1 MWRRPPSGPRKH
13 LMQAWQS
20 VIVFVYFA
28 VLAVLSMYGLHRYLI
43 LYLYHRHYKWKPRPA
58 ALEWHGTD
66 LPSVTVQLPLY
77 NEMYVAR
84 RVIEAA
90 VRIRYPHGKLH
101 VQVLDDS
108 TDDTT
113 AIACET
119 AARLRAQGFSVDVVH
134 RDMRDGYK
142 AGALKAG
149 LDRVDS
155 DLVAIFDADFVPP
168 VDFLEKTVPQ
178 FRDARVGMVQTRWG
192 YLNRDYSLLTRV
204 QALLLDG
211 HFMLEHTARFHSGR
225 FFNFNGTGGVFRRR
239 AILDAG
245 GWEGDTLTEDLD
257 LSYRAQMRGWRF
269 VFLPEVEVPSELP
282 VDIFGFKNQQHRWT
296 KGSIQVGKKLLPRLW
311 KSNVPLRVKLEATFH
326 LSANLSYPL
335 LVLLS
340 IMMPFA
346 VAVRARAI
354 SSRGPFAIEAIV
366 FGLTTASV
374 FVFYAVA
381 QREIG
386 RGWKVRMRDLPFI
399 LAIGVGM
406 CINNAGAVMEALCRH
421 ETPFVRTAKYRIE
434 TFRDHWKGKLYRSA
448 RKPTFFVELVLA
460 TYMVG
465 SFAAVAWIGEWAALP
480 YLGLFVSGYL
490 YVFGLSVAHARR

>member
-1 MWRRPPSGPRKH
+1 
-13 LMQAWQS
+13 MQAWHL
-20 VIVFVYFA
+20 IVFAYYA
-28 VLAVLSMYGLHRYLI
+28 VLAVLSIYGLHRYLI
-43 LYLYHRHYKWKPRPA
+43 LYLYHRHYKWKPRA
-58 ALEWHGTD
+58 AVVESFRAGRPT
-66 LPSVTVQLPLY
+66 VTVQLPLY

-90 VRIRYPHGKLH
+90 ARMRYPRAKLH
-101 VQVLDDS
+101 IQILDDS
-108 TDDTT
+108 TDETT
-113 AIACET
+113 AIARDT
-119 AARLRAQGFSVDVVH
+119 AAELRAQGFHIDLVH
-134 RDMRDGYK
+134 REMRDGYK
-142 AGALKAG
+142 AGALRAG
-149 LDRVDS
+149 LERVHS
-155 DLVAIFDADFVPP
+155 ELVAIFDADFVPP

-178 FRDARVGMVQTRWG
+178 FNDPKVGMVQTRWG

-211 HFMLEHTARFHSGR
+211 HFMLEHTARSYSGR
-225 FFNFNGTGGVFRRR
+225 FFNFNGTGGVFRRE

-296 KGSIQVGKKLLPRLW
+296 KGSIQVGKKLLPRIW
-311 KSNVPLRVKLEATFH
+311 KSDVPLRVKLEATFH

-335 LVLLS
+335 LVVLS

-346 VAVRARAI
+346 VAIRARGLAH
-354 SSRGPFAIEAIV
+354 RGPFALEAVV

-386 RGWKVRMRDLPFI
+386 RGWKLRTRDIPVI

-406 CINNAGAVMEALCRH
+406 CINNAGAVMEALLGH
-421 ETPFVRTAKYRIE
+421 ETPFVRTAKYHIE

-448 RKPTFFVELVLA
+448 LRPTFFIEMLLA
-460 TYMVG
+460 TYMVV
-465 SFAAVAWIGEWAALP
+465 SFSTIAYLGEWAALP
-480 YLGLFVSGYL
+480 YLGLFVAGYV
-490 YVFGLSVAHARR
+490 YVFGLSLIHARR

>member
-1 MWRRPPSGPRKH
+1 
-13 LMQAWQS
+13 MQAWQT
-20 VIVFVYFA
+20 VIVFAYFA
-28 VLAVLSMYGLHRYLI
+28 VLAVLSIYGLHRYWI
-43 LYLYHRHYKWKPRPA
+43 LYLYHRHYKWKQRPPV
-58 ALEWHGTD
+58 LELRGTE
-66 LPSVTVQLPLY
+66 LPTVTVQLPLY

-90 VRIRYPHGKLH
+90 AHMRYPREKLH

-108 TDDTT
+108 TDETT
-113 AIACET
+113 GIVHET
-119 AARLRAQGFSVDVVH
+119 AAELCAQGFDVTVLH
-134 RDMRDGYK
+134 RELRDGYK

-149 LDRVDS
+149 LDHVES
-155 DLVAIFDADFVPP
+155 ELVAIFDADFVPP
-168 VDFLEKTVPQ
+168 ADFLEKTVPQ
-178 FRDARVGMVQTRWG
+178 FNDPGVGMVQTRWS
-192 YLNRDYSLLTRV
+192 YINRDYSLLTRV
-204 QALLLDG
+204 QGLLLDG
-211 HFMLEHTARFHSGR
+211 HFMLEHTARNYSGR

-311 KSNVPLRVKLEATFH
+311 RSNVPLRVKLEATFH

-340 IMMPFA
+340 LMMPFA
-346 VAVRARAI
+346 VVMRARSAL
-354 SSRGPFAIEAIV
+354 SARGPFAIEAIV

-374 FVFYAVA
+374 FVFYTVA

-386 RGWKVRMRDLPFI
+386 HGWKVRIRDLPFI

-406 CINNAGAVMEALCRH
+406 CINNAGAVLEAVFGYK
-421 ETPFVRTAKYRIE
+421 TPFVRTAKYRIE
-434 TFRDHWKGKLYRSA
+434 TFRDIWKGKLYRSA
-448 RKPTFFVELVLA
+448 RKPTFFVELLLA
-460 TYMVG
+460 TYMVTG
-465 SFAAVAWIGEWAALP
+465 FAAIAWIGQWAALP
-480 YLGLFVSGYL
+480 YLGVFVIGYL
-490 YVFGLSVAHARR
+490 YVFGLSVVHARR

>member
-1 MWRRPPSGPRKH
+1 
-13 LMQAWQS
+13 MQAWQT
-20 VIVFVYFA
+20 VIVVAYFA
-28 VLAVLSMYGLHRYLI
+28 VLAVLSIYGLHRYWI
-43 LYLYHRHYKWKPRPA
+43 LYLYHRYYKWKRRAPA
-58 ALEWHGTD
+58 PVMHGE

-90 VRIRYPHGKLH
+90 ARMRYPRAKLH
-101 VQVLDDS
+101 IQILDDS

-113 AIACET
+113 AIAIET
-119 AARLRAQGFSVDVVH
+119 AAELRAQGYNVEVVH
-134 RDMRDGYK
+134 REDRSGYK
-142 AGALKAG
+142 AGALRAG
-149 LDRVDS
+149 LERVDS
-155 DLVAIFDADFVPP
+155 ELVAIFDADFVPP

-178 FRDARVGMVQTRWG
+178 FTDPTVGMVQTRWG
-192 YLNRDYSLLTRV
+192 YLNRQYSLLTRV

-211 HFMLEHTARFHSGR
+211 HFMLEHTARSHSGR

-239 AILDAG
+239 AILEAG

-257 LSYRAQMRGWRF
+257 LSYRAQMSGWRF
-269 VFLPEVEVPSELP
+269 VFLPDVEVPSELP

-296 KGSIQVGKKLLPRLW
+296 KGSIQVGKKLLPRIW

-346 VAVRARAI
+346 VVMRARGL
-354 SSRGPFAIEAIV
+354 SHRGPFALEAIV

-386 RGWKVRMRDLPFI
+386 QGWKLRTRDIPLI

-406 CINNAGAVMEALCRH
+406 CINNAGAVMEAIFGH
-421 ETPFVRTAKYRIE
+421 ETPFVRTAKYHIE
-434 TFRDHWKGKLYRSA
+434 TFKDRWKGKLYRSA
-448 RKPTFFVELVLA
+448 LRPTFFVEMLLA
-460 TYMVG
+460 TYMVA
-465 SFAAVAWIGEWAALP
+465 SFSTIAYLGEWAALP
-480 YLGLFVSGYL
+480 YLGLFVAGYV
-490 YVFGLSVAHARR
+490 YVFGLSVVHARR

>member
-1 MWRRPPSGPRKH
+1 
-13 LMQAWQS
+13 MQAWHS
-20 VIVFVYFA
+20 VIIYAYFA

-43 LYLYHRHYKWKPRPA
+43 LYLYHRHYKWKPQPPA
-58 ALEWHGTD
+58 PALPGAD

-90 VRIRYPHGKLH
+90 ARMRYPRAKLH
-101 VQVLDDS
+101 IQVLDDS
-108 TDDTT
+108 TDETT
-113 AIACET
+113 AIARET
-119 AARLRAQGFSVDVVH
+119 AARLRKRGFNVEVVH
-134 RDMRDGYK
+134 RDARDGYK

-149 LDRVDS
+149 LERVHS

-168 VDFLEKTVPQ
+168 VDFLERTVPQ
-178 FRDARVGMVQTRWG
+178 FFDAQVGMVQTRWG

-211 HFMLEHTARFHSGR
+211 HFMLEHTARSHSGR

-269 VFLPEVEVPSELP
+269 VFMPDVEVPSELP

-296 KGSIQVGKKLLPRLW
+296 KGSIQVGKKLLPRIW
-311 KSNVPLRVKLEATFH
+311 KSDIPLRVKLEATFH

-346 VAVRARAI
+346 VAIRAHAL
-354 SSRGPFAIEAIV
+354 SSRGPFAIEAVV

-374 FVFYAVA
+374 FFFYAVA

-386 RGWKVRMRDLPFI
+386 RGWKLRMRDLPFI

-406 CINNAGAVMEALCRH
+406 CINNAGAVLEAVFGH

-434 TFRDHWKGKLYRSA
+434 SFRDRWKGKLYCSA
-448 RKPTFFVELVLA
+448 RKPTFFVEMLLA
-460 TYMVG
+460 SYMVVG
-465 SFAAVAWIGEWAALP
+465 FGAIAWIGEWAALP
-480 YLGLFVSGYL
+480 YVGLFVAGYV
-490 YVFGLSVAHARR
+490 YVFGLSVVHARR

>member
-1 MWRRPPSGPRKH
+1 MEP
-13 LMQAWQS
+13 WQS
-20 VIVFVYFA
+20 FIVSVYFA
-28 VLAVLSMYGLHRYLI
+28 VLAVLSIYGLHRYLI
-43 LYLYHRHYKWKPRPA
+43 LFLYHRHYKWKQARPPA
-58 ALEWHGTD
+58 WDSPGVMPPT
-66 LPSVTVQLPLY
+66 VTVQLPLY

-90 VRIRYPHGKLH
+90 ASMRYPRHRLH

-108 TDDTT
+108 TDATT
-113 AIACET
+113 RIARET
-119 AARLRAQGFSVDVVH
+119 AAELCAQGFHVTVLH
-134 RDMRDGYK
+134 RETRDNFK

-149 LDRVDS
+149 LEQTNS

-178 FRDARVGMVQTRWG
+178 FYDPQVGMVQTRWS
-192 YLNRDYSLLTRV
+192 YINRDYSLLTRV

-211 HFMLEHTARFHSGR
+211 HFMLEHTARSYSGR

-245 GWEGDTLTEDLD
+245 GWQGDTLTEDLD
-257 LSYRAQMRGWRF
+257 LSYRTQLCGWRF
-269 VFLPEVEVPSELP
+269 VFLPDVEVPSELP

-311 KSNVPLRVKLEATFH
+311 KSRAPLRVKLEATFH

-340 IMMPFA
+340 MMMPFA
-346 VAVRARAI
+346 VVMRA
-354 SSRGPFAIEAIV
+354 RGPFVIEAVV
-366 FGLTTASV
+366 FGLTTLSV
-374 FVFYAVA
+374 FLFYTVA
-381 QREIG
+381 QRELNQN
-386 RGWKVRMRDLPFI
+386 WKLRVRDLPFI

-406 CINNAGAVMEALCRH
+406 CINNAMAVIEALVGH
-421 ETPFVRTAKYRIE
+421 DTPFVRTAKYRIE
-434 TFRDHWKGKLYRSA
+434 SFRDRWKGKLYRSA
-448 RKPTFFVELVLA
+448 PKPTLFLELALA
-460 TYMVG
+460 TYMVAG
-465 SFAAVAWIGEWAALP
+465 FLVIAWIGEWAALP
-480 YLGLFVSGYL
+480 YLGLFVAGYV